1 MSVTVDSERRR
12 WYDAQPERVAWEE
25 QEFKARKL
33 PATRRVGMRD
43 GRYAD
48 RLVIETELPFRGQSI
63 PIEVVYPFEYPDEE
77 PIFFGP
83 LRLLDRHQQ
92 PRTGNFCWAEASD
105 RDWWP
110 GMSAAEVVDQD
121 IRWLLED
128 TEAGPEAVRDGEANM
143 PEPVTGYFH
152 YGKGVVVVPDPFLA
166 DVLPASE
173 GRMTLVGDDDCFML
187 TRAANIGEADAALS
201 ERYFLNK
208 PEHDGYW
215 LALPQTPSAAADDDA
230 LIAAID
236 AAAPRAFKR
245 LARQLK
251 IHKSE
256 AFEETWLGVT
266 FFEEGP
272 MLGEQRRNWF
282 FARIRLERGG
292 KKEMKPKMRAQ
303 ALTQAERLRRTPEL
317 VGLANARVLVI
328 GAGSVGAALVYE
340 LTKAGVGCVDVAD
353 SDVFDVNNSVRH
365 VLSPLWAGSQKATV
379 TAITAQALNPFVTV
393 DSHQLLVGGGEADAV
408 QLDAL
413 IATHSV
419 VVDTTGSQAV
429 ARILARRC
437 REASTTLVIAGLSA
451 GSYGA
456 EIAVFRPGAPCFY
469 CMVLA
474 QRDGTIPLPQE
485 APPTGG
491 VTPIG
496 CSHPAF
502 SGAGFDATELAAVT
516 ARTVVQATESCGY
529 PPLGFD
535 WTIINFRGDPRWQ
548 SGDLERH
555 PACPLC
561 T

>member
-1 MSVTVDSERRR
+1 
-12 WYDAQPERVAWEE
+12 
-25 QEFKARKL
+25 
-33 PATRRVGMRD
+33 MRD

-48 RLVIETELPFRGQSI
+48 RLVIETELPFRGKSI
-63 PIEVVYPFEYPDEE
+63 PIEVVYPVEYPDEG
-77 PIFFGP
+77 PTFFGP
-83 LRLLDRHQQ
+83 PRLLDRHQH
-92 PRTGNFCWAEASD
+92 PRTDNFCWAEDSD

-121 IRWLLED
+121 IRWLLENS
-128 TEAGPEAVRDGEANM
+128 EAGPAAVRDGEANM
-143 PEPVTGYFH
+143 PEPVSGYLIFD
-152 YGKGVVVVPDPFLA
+152 KAVVVVPDPFLA
-166 DVLPASE
+166 DVLSVSG
-173 GRMTLVGDDDCFML
+173 GRMTLVGDGDRFML
-187 TRAANIGEADAALS
+187 TRAANIGEADSALS
-201 ERYFLNK
+201 ERYFRDK

-215 LALPQTPSAAADDDA
+215 VALPQTPSAADSDDA
-230 LIAAID
+230 LITAID
-236 AAAPRAFKR
+236 AAAPRVFKG

-256 AFEETWLGVT
+256 HFAETWLGVT

-272 MLGEQRRNWF
+272 LRGEQRRNWF

-292 KKEMKPKMRAQ
+292 QAAMGPKMGAQ
-303 ALTQAERLRRTPEL
+303 ALTQAERGRRIPEL
-317 VGLANARVLVI
+317 VGLGNASVLVI

-340 LTKAGVGCVDVAD
+340 LTKAGVGRVDVAD

-365 VLSPLWAGSQKATV
+365 VISPQWAGSNKAMV
-379 TAITAQALNPFVTV
+379 SALLAQDLNPFVTV
-393 DSHQLLVGGGEADAV
+393 DSHQLVVGGSAEDAV
-408 QLDAL
+408 KLDAL
-413 IATHSV
+413 IATHFV
-419 VVDTTGSQAV
+419 VIDTTGSQAV

-437 REASTTLVIAGLSA
+437 RQASTTLVVAGLSA

-469 CMVLA
+469 CLVLA
-474 QRDGTIPLPQE
+474 QRDGTIPVPQA

-502 SGAGFDATELAAVT
+502 SGAGFDATELVAVA
-516 ARTVVQATESCGY
+516 ARTVVQATETCGY
-529 PPLGFD
+529 PPLDFD
-535 WTIINFRGDPRWQ
+535 WAIINFRGHPRWQ
-548 SGDLERH
+548 SGDLKRH